1 MATHDSNLIAQRN
14 RHRGLYAGQEYDVA
28 ARFEFA
34 TGTVF
39 TAGDILHAVPV
50 GENQVVTKVKAY
62 AVGDTGALAVSLGYF
77 QILDKNGDPV
87 VVERNGPFVTTGA
100 FGQNAKFTSPASD
113 GDAYAP
119 AAVLSTARQVVVTP
133 TTKLAGPVY
142 MGAIV
147 TTGATLAADVEIFI
161 GCALDGE
168 TSTHEVIGPTDWDN
182 GYLLG
187 N

>member
-1 MATHDSNLIAQRN
+1 MATIDSNLIAQRN
-14 RHRGLYAGQEYDVA
+14 RHRGLYSGQEYDVA
-28 ARFEFA
+28 ARFAFKN
-34 TGTVF
+34 GQVF

-62 AVGDTGALAVSLGYF
+62 AVGATGALAVSLGYF
-77 QILDKNGDPV
+77 QILDKNGQPV
-87 VVERNGPFVTTGA
+87 VVERNGPQVTTGA

-113 GDAYAP
+113 GDAFAP

-133 TTKLAGPVY
+133 TAKLAGSVY

-147 TTGATLAADVEIFI
+147 TTGATLANDAEIFI
-161 GCALDGE
+161 GCTIDGE
-168 TSTHEVIGPTDWDN
+168 ESIHQVIGPRDWEND
-182 GYLLG
+182 YLLG